1 MVNFLLSWNYFPGLY
16 KRVMGV
22 SQNNILCSF
31 NMNFN
36 AFNVSQMSH
45 NVYCGGDFIR
55 INLDYKVDTKREE
68 LKMLMPAAPLQWQIR
83 EPRNPDNKWDVDLKI
98 VDTNLSDMMREI
110 DQLNMDCMIKEATT
124 FLRITRAQAIEE
136 VPLRYKSMVS
146 VYERNSEEFLKVKVN
161 RRTCQIMR
169 ITQNHDNVL
178 ERTTVP
184 MLLTD
189 VQRDDIV
196 QVELS
201 FMLYNLANMPNSNN
215 TSIGCS
221 MNVTKMW
228 ILPRRALRDEQYL
241 NPIAI
246 VAAPAANPFGGLG
259 VMVEADIKEQKEEV
273 DAFDKLMAEAKE
285 KRKRS
290 ATNAM
295 IDSMIKSGKIK
306 LLKK

>member
-1 MVNFLLSWNYFPGLY
+1 
-16 KRVMGV
+16 MGV
-22 SQNNILCSF
+22 SQNNILCSS

-45 NVYCGGDFIR
+45 NVYCKGDFMR
-55 INLDYKVDTKREE
+55 INLDYKVDGKGEE

-83 EPRNPDNKWDVDLKI
+83 EPRNPDHKWDVDLKI
-98 VDTNLSDMMREI
+98 VDTNVSDMMREI
-110 DQLNMDCMIKEATT
+110 DQLNMDCMIKEATS

-146 VYERNSEEFLKVKVN
+146 VYARNSEEFLKVKVN
-161 RRTCQIMR
+161 RSTCNIMR
-169 ITQNHDNVL
+169 ITQNHDNVN

-201 FMLYNLANMPNSNN
+201 FMLYNLANMSNS
-215 TSIGCS
+215 TSANIGCS
-221 MNVTKMW
+221 MNVTRMW

-241 NPIAI
+241 NPIPI

-259 VMVEADIKEQKEEV
+259 VMVEAEIEEQKEEIN
-273 DAFDKLMAEAKE
+273 AFDRLMAEAKE

-295 IDSMIKSGKIK
+295 LDSMVKAGKIK
-306 LLKK
+306 IIKK